1 MFHNANSVAKVT
13 DFSFKKS
20 FYIGLLREIGRLVNV
35 NVYITESP
43 IYLLSNEIRK
53 QHYSSLFFIP
63 KLLKYILLYINWFK
77 SVYILT
83 LPHF

>member
-35 NVYITESP
+35 NVYITVLYTFYQMKSGNN
-43 IYLLSNEIRK
+43 IIHLCFSFLS
-53 QHYSSLFFIP
+53 Y
-63 KLLKYILLYINWFK
+63 
-77 SVYILT
+77 
-83 LPHF
+83 